1 MRLAPFVHHL
11 HAFGPGAFGEPER
24 SGDSQPQAARR
35 ASGARQFALRFEFA
49 ELLGGRPQGLVGVG
63 IRAATQAVS
72 DAEAI
77 VVTTA
82 AMILFNWAK
91 TFQLQLALKFS
102 VNTVQLF
109 RGMWMPAFAP

>member
-24 SGDSQPQAARR
+24 SGDSQSQAARR

-63 IRAATQAVS
+63 NRAGAQTIA
-72 DAEAI
+72 DAERN
-77 VVTTA
+77 VVMTVE
-82 AMILFNWAK
+82 MIQCNWVK
-91 TFQLQLALKFS
+91 TFQIQLALKFS
-102 VNTVQLF
+102 MKHQ
-109 RGMWMPAFAP
+109 